1 MSVRLFSRLRL
12 QRLLAQSLTPLCS
25 RTYHLTASQFS
36 EATAPD
42 SEPSQQHQFQAETRQ
57 LLDIVAK
64 SLYSEREVFLRE
76 LVSNAADALEKLRY
90 TQLKG
95 EEIDDP
101 AASLKIEVS
110 LSDSLKSITI
120 EDNGLGM
127 TKEELISNLGTI
139 ARSGSKEF
147 AKNASSSGDSTNVI
161 GQFGVGFYSAFM
173 VGSHVTVLTRSAKP
187 GSPGYVWNSNGADGY
202 DIKEAAGLPRGTRI
216 VIQLQD
222 DALEF
227 CQKDRIRDVL
237 KKHSNFVG
245 FPIYL
250 DGSQVN
256 TIEPLWTRKSS
267 DITDVEHTEMFQSL
281 SERKDSPLYTMQ
293 FTVETPVNIKCV
305 LYVPKFMPQLDL
317 SNLSN
322 VGISLY
328 CKKVLVQTK
337 NPKLLPEWLL
347 FLHGVVD
354 SEDIPLNLSRELLQ
368 ESVIISKIKDVITG
382 KMIAYLNRQ
391 AKRDPAKYVDFYR
404 EFGRFIRVGLV
415 TTESQTEK
423 EDLAKL
429 LRFESSK
436 EEKGVLVSID
446 QYMERAAEGQKQ
458 IYYLSCPNREMAL
471 ESPYFETLEQNDIEV
486 LFTYNKEDDVV
497 LFRLADYKD
506 RKLCTAEA
514 ANVKPIKKSSE
525 IQGEKLDRT
534 EGNKLAT
541 WFRDSLG
548 RENVKEVKIS
558 DRQHSHPAVVSVEN
572 LAQLRQYLQMAPPEQ
587 KEASYKYLLHNNV
600 VLELNPEHDIIKQ
613 LASLSESN
621 PAVADLVAAQL
632 FDNALMNAD
641 LIHDPRR
648 MVSRINQI
656 LRAVTDSSSKEVS
669 PDSNTSIENSD

>member
-1 MSVRLFSRLRL
+1 MSARLYTRLNLRQLLTKTITSISSR
-12 QRLLAQSLTPLCS
+12 P
-25 RTYHLTASQFS
+25 YHPTSINFS
-36 EATAPD
+36 EALQPD
-42 SEPSQQHQFQAETRQ
+42 SEPQKREFQAETRQ

-90 TQLKG
+90 NQLKG
-95 EEIDDP
+95 AEIDDP

-110 LSDSLKSITI
+110 LSDALKSITI

-127 TKEELISNLGTI
+127 TKEEMISNLGTI

-147 AKNASSSGDSTNVI
+147 VKNASSSGDNSTNVI

-173 VGSHVTVLTRSAKP
+173 VGSHVTVLTKSAKP
-187 GSPGYVWNSNGADGY
+187 GSTGYVWNSNGADGY
-202 DIKEAAGLPRGTRI
+202 DIKEAAGLSRGTRI
-216 VIQLQD
+216 VIQLKE
-222 DALEF
+222 DAMEF
-227 CQKDRIRDVL
+227 CQKDRIRDVI
-237 KKHSNFVG
+237 KKHNNFVG

-250 DGSQVN
+250 DGTQVN

-267 DITDVEHTEMFQSL
+267 DITDAEHTDFFQSL
-281 SERKDSPLYTMQ
+281 SERKDSPLYAMQ
-293 FTVETPVNIKCV
+293 FSVETPVNIKCV
-305 LYVPKFMPQLDL
+305 LYTPKYMPQLDL

-347 FLHGVVD
+347 FLQGVVD

-391 AKRDPAKYVDFYR
+391 AKRDPAKYEDFYR
-404 EFGRFIRVGLV
+404 EFGRFIRVGMV
-415 TTESQTEK
+415 TTESQTER

-436 EEKGVLVSID
+436 EEKGVVVSLD

-471 ESPYFETLEQNDIEV
+471 ESPYFETLQQNDIEV

-497 LFRLADYKD
+497 LFRLEDYKD

-514 ANVKPIKKSSE
+514 ANVKPVSKSTDIDGSRLDKK
-525 IQGEKLDRT
+525 

-572 LAQLRQYLQMAPPEQ
+572 LAQLRQYLQMAPPDQ

-613 LASLSESN
+613 LSSLSESN

-656 LRAVTDSSSKEVS
+656 LRAVTDASSKIPET
-669 PDSNTSIENSD
+669 DSSI